1 MAESDESRLKKTA
14 ANKFD
19 LIILDWMLPDMQYID
34 VLAELKNLKDTK
46 DIWLLMLTGRNKRGE
61 VEEAFSRGADGYLT
75 KPA

>member
-1 MAESDESRLKKTA
+1 VAESDESRLKKTA

-46 DIWLLMLTGRNKRGE
+46 DI
-61 VEEAFSRGADGYLT
+61 
-75 KPA
+75 